1 LNVRL
6 LVNTDQHLTTLVQPV
21 NSLVTP
27 QHLRRSRYKLV
38 INGGSLPI
46 PRAIRLQAGT
56 SQYARHSRVVNR
68 VNECLL
74 DYDLLQ
80 RAAIPT
86 TQVQSIRHWV
96 GAGDAL
102 DLDTFER
109 GKRLAVSH
117 YAPRQRPLRPHAPSN
132 AARVPKCL
140 CGLLLTIA
148 QSQRCVHHEL
158 KPRAHALSWQ
168 HAVKKL
174 VC

>member
-1 LNVRL
+1 MVVVICFQATAPHLSIADIEGHQQIDCAVPFVLELAACNLSWTHALSWCASRQSLNVRL

-80 RAAIPT
+80 RATIPMR
-86 TQVQSIRHWV
+86 QIQSICRS
-96 GAGDAL
+96 
-102 DLDTFER
+102 R
-109 GKRLAVSH
+109 RC
-117 YAPRQRPLRPHAPSN
+117 RRR
-132 AARVPKCL
+132 AR
-140 CGLLLTIA
+140 
-148 QSQRCVHHEL
+148 S
-158 KPRAHALSWQ
+158 
-168 HAVKKL
+168 
-174 VC
+174 